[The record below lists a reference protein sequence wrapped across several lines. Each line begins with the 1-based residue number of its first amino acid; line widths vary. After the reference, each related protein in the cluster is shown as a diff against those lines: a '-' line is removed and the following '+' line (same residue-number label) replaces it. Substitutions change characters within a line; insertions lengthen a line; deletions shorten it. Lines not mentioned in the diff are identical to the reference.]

1 MFNLKKLIQMV
12 KNGKFL
18 IKPFNVRKKAA
29 YQWGGEKIYDPT
41 DEPTDDPRDVSEI
54 SDEDVD
60 KRRGLAP
67 NLRGKERAF
76 STTEFDYEQIAID
89 QAAQEKREK
98 GEATEEGMESV
109 QIEVESEMDQW
120 IQLNEKN
127 LINILAQDEE
137 VLENR
142 FKNPKISLVP
152 PSDRLGEA
160 LRNYR
165 GFIGILENK
174 IKPIVPPKLQ
184 TPEMPKKISILVNT
198 VLAKYNEGVFKET
211 EVEEEVFI
219 GYDDTTKN
227 VLTRFHPKKLSKVKG
242 KDGFSDYDRVL
253 DALRGK
259 GDEVGRGTGVM
270 YNETDCAR
278 AISRT
283 FGVPRGNDLD
293 KRMNF
298 FLKNADKLD
307 DKYIFEENQK
317 VPMTIFQKVPQLEKK
332 LREGLES
339 LKIYKPTVVEG
350 LGVVTDKTAADL
362 EGKRSP
368 RSVMTKL
375 LKELAGDELLEIL
388 GQLTE
393 RLDSSIVQW
402 FKPALFFVDKEEN
415 KKLKQRGEALTT
427 QEEEDYS
434 VRQVRSVVENYLNKQ
449 IEVMD
454 IMKDS
459 TTTSLMESEYDKY
472 MELKPTFSQMPP
484 PDPNLTK
491 IQQANQKIAIE
502 KGVAKQLENY
512 TTIEFLNGF
521 TGFAIEKMRELL
533 KTKGTANKPEYS
545 TSGKEENTN
554 VRFLN
559 KYGEINIGEEA
570 IHDIFKMD
578 NADDIITPESYVN
591 KYIEE
596 INNGNISEPW
606 GVNWARAINKRVV
619 YDVLADM
626 FMTKSQIKEA
636 YKGAKKRALR
646 QEGYGGGSSG
656 EDLITSVY
664 NEMNE
669 YPESRAMLENF
680 SGIAYEEKA
689 VPSIV
694 EEKKKNFIKA
704 TLDQTEA
711 NLKRHRECYESRE
724 KYNKLVA
731 DVEND
736 ISLTEDEKKIKEAAI
751 RTQEKRKSVLY
762 SIKQDVGAKMG
773 MILPSVL
780 NAMQNSQAPSIYERN
795 AENKFL
801 QLFDSDSSKFERH
814 TGFGKQPNLWDEEG
828 RSNTELYHA
837 ILNKGKTPKS
847 IKEIGDFSKA
857 VKKIGKPTAIDN
869 KYHDNL
875 VNIFLAKKKKR
886 EINKLLRQKKIY
898 RENYINYKLIPG
910 TARRVAYI
918 NSNPDDKKIINLLK
932 KVPSARIREF
942 NSILAGAYNK
952 TMFPID
958 AYYSWLGLAQLVRG
972 KQKKDK
978 AVKEFEDSIDKIKV
992 DIEKIEKANALLEP
1006 KTSPKTSLKTSPK
1019 RPYASGSYSRI
1030 VHAEYNK
1037 ALSRINKLRKIKKF
1051 SYKFASVDTA
1061 LIDDTI
1067 LGIKKDFENLLDNSI
1082 R

>member
-18 IKPFNVRKKAA
+18 IKPFNVRKKADF
-29 YQWGGEKIYDPT
+29 QWGGEKKDDEQDDVPVYVDP
-41 DEPTDDPRDVSEI
+41 DEEHA
-54 SDEDVD
+54 

-67 NLRGKERAF
+67 NLRGNERAF
-76 STTEFDYEQIAID
+76 STVEFDYEQIARE
-89 QAAQEKREK
+89 QAAQEEREK

-120 IQLNEKN
+120 IQINEKK
-127 LINILAQDEE
+127 LINILGQEE
-137 VLENR
+137 AVLENNK
-142 FKNPKISLVP
+142 KNPANSLVP

-165 GFIGILENK
+165 GFLSILENK
-174 IKPIVPPKLQ
+174 IKPIVPQELQ
-184 TPEMPKKISILVNT
+184 TPEMPKKISLLVNT
-198 VLAKYNEGVFKET
+198 VLAKYNNNLFKEYD
-211 EVEEEVFI
+211 VEEESNI
-219 GYDDTTKN
+219 GYDDTTKD
-227 VLTRFHPKKLSKVKG
+227 VLTRFHPKNLSQVKG
-242 KDGFSDYDRVL
+242 EDGRSEYDIVL

-259 GDEVGRGTGVM
+259 GDEVGKGTGAM
-270 YNETDCAR
+270 YSDTACAK
-278 AISRT
+278 AISRA
-283 FGVPRGNDLD
+283 FAAPKGNNFDQ
-293 KRMNF
+293 RMNF
-298 FLKNADKLD
+298 FLQNADKLD
-307 DKYIFEENQK
+307 DSYLFSKETIPKTIFE
-317 VPMTIFQKVPQLEKK
+317 KVPQLEKK

-339 LKIYKPTVVEG
+339 LKIYKPTVIEG

-362 EGKRSP
+362 GGKRSP

-375 LKELAGDELLEIL
+375 LKDLAGPELLEIL

-402 FKPALFFVDKEEN
+402 FKPALFFVDTEE
-415 KKLKQRGEALTT
+415 KKKFKPRQEAPTT
-427 QEEEDYS
+427 QEQEDYS
-434 VRQVRSVVENYLNKQ
+434 VRQVRSVVENYLNEQ

-454 IMKDS
+454 IMKDA
-459 TTTSLMESEYDKY
+459 TTTSLMDSEYNKY
-472 MELKPTFSQMPP
+472 MELKPTLSQMPP

-502 KGVAKQLENY
+502 TKVAKQLENY

-521 TGFAIEKMRELL
+521 AGFATEKMRELL
-533 KTKGTANKPEYS
+533 KTKGTANLPEYS
-545 TSGKEENTN
+545 KSGKEENTN
-554 VRFLN
+554 IRFLN

-570 IHDIFKMD
+570 IHEIFKMD
-578 NADDIITPESYVN
+578 NNRDIITPESYVK

-619 YDVLADM
+619 YDLYADM
-626 FMTKSQIKEA
+626 FMAKSQIKEA
-636 YKGAKKRALR
+636 YNTVSDENRKKREYGGDIS
-646 QEGYGGGSSG
+646 QEG
-656 EDLITSVY
+656 LITSVY
-664 NEMNE
+664 NKMNV
-669 YPESRAMLENF
+669 YPESRLMLERF

-694 EEKKKNFIKA
+694 KEKKRNFIKA

-731 DVEND
+731 DVQND
-736 ISLTEDEKKIKEAAI
+736 TSLSEDEKKIQEAKI

-762 SIKQDVGAKMG
+762 SVKQDVGARMG

-780 NAMQNSQAPSIYERN
+780 NTMQNSQASSIYERN

-814 TGFGKQPNLWDEEG
+814 TGYGKQPNSWDEKG

-837 ILNKGKTPKS
+837 IQNKGKTPKS
-847 IKEIGDFSKA
+847 IKEIGDFSNA
-857 VKKIGKPTAIDN
+857 VKKIGKPTDIDN

-910 TARRVAYI
+910 TSRKVAYI
-918 NSNPDDKKIINLLK
+918 NSNPDDKKVKTLLK

-942 NSILAGAYNK
+942 NSILAGVYNK

-958 AYYSWLGLAQLVRG
+958 AYYKWLGLTQLVRG

-978 AVKEFEDSIDKIKV
+978 AVKDFEDSIGKIDV
-992 DIEKIEKANALLEP
+992 DIETIEKANALLKP
-1006 KTSPKTSLKTSPK
+1006 KTSPNKVKPKISPK

-1030 VHAEYNK
+1030 VRAEYNK
-1037 ALSRINKLRKIKKF
+1037 AVSRINKLRKIKKF

-1067 LGIKKDFENLLDNSI
+1067 LGIKKDFENLLDNLI